1 MNLES
6 TFPHEC
12 PAGTSNSIH
21 PEETHYWWPYYS
33 SPLLM
38 VPRAVNGLAF
48 IQSPAVQSP
57 APFLTFLSAFHPT
70 YNYSL
75 VFSNSVRKTRIIF
88 FPLVATA
95 SPLRA
100 LPPFPWTLGTA
111 SGSGLRSPM
120 WPPSAV
126 LSLDYRCK
134 HLTSTALNPW
144 VASPCLQNRVQTH
157 YQAIQS

>member
-6 TFPHEC
+6 AFPHEC

-57 APFLTFLSAFHPT
+57 VPFLTFLSAFHPT

-88 FPLVATA
+88 SLWLPL
-95 SPLRA
+95 PL
-100 LPPFPWTLGTA
+100 L
-111 SGSGLRSPM
+111 SGLCHLSPGH
-120 WPPSAV
+120 WEQLQV
-126 LSLDYRCK
+126 LACGLPCGHLLQFSL
-134 HLTSTALNPW
+134 
-144 VASPCLQNRVQTH
+144 
-157 YQAIQS
+157 